1 MGIPPKDISRI
12 PGLAQA
18 MREQHRAEPP
28 ASQPGKYRNKIT
40 VVDGIKFH
48 STKEATRYSELKLL
62 QAAGEVTR
70 FHRQVIFDLAGVT
83 YRCDFMVIYPDGRI
97 DYEDS
102 KGARTAMFIAKKKQV
117 REIYGV
123 EIIEN

>member
-18 MREQHRAEPP
+18 MREQSRGEPP
-28 ASQPGKYRNKIT
+28 APQPGKYRNTIT

-48 STKEATRYSELKLL
+48 SKKEATRYGELKLL
-62 QAAGEVTR
+62 QAAGEITR

-83 YRCDFMVIYPDGRI
+83 YKCDFMVIYPDGRI
-97 DYEDS
+97 EYLDV
-102 KGARTAMFIAKKKQV
+102 KGVRTAMFIAKKKQV
-117 REIYGV
+117 KEIYGV
-123 EIIEN
+123 EIVEN